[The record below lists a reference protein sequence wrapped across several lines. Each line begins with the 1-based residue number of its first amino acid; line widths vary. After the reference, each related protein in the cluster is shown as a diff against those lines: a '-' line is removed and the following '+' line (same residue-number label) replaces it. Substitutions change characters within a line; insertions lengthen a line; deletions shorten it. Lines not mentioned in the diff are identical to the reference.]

1 MDSGQVS
8 GQSILSVV
16 ERKVGELAGTLLASE
31 SYINVFV
38 FGSQATGRAL
48 IRSDIDL
55 GIDLGHPIEP
65 YILARIRDAFDD
77 LPILQ
82 RVDVVDFS
90 SVDATF
96 KAVALQKIKSVYER
110 QAASLGAGSLASG
123 SCPGATSQRICP

>member
-8 GQSILSVV
+8 GQSILSLV
-16 ERKVGELAGTLLASE
+16 ERKVRELAGTLLASE

-48 IRSDIDL
+48 TRSDIDL

-96 KAVALQKIKSVYER
+96 KAVALQKIISLYER
-110 QAASLGAGSLASG
+110 QAA
-123 SCPGATSQRICP
+123 